1 MDVQIRVL
9 GPDDDHVLTNVAP
22 EVFDGPIDPDLTR
35 EFLRDPRHHIAV
47 SIQNGVVIGF
57 ASAVH
62 YVHPDKAPQLW
73 INEVSVAPPHRR
85 RGLGRGMLTR
95 LFDVARTRK
104 CTVAWVLTDRM
115 NTAAMALYA
124 SLDGRE
130 GADDESPSDAT
141 LGYSFDL

>member
-1 MDVQIRVL
+1 VQISVL

-47 SIQNGVVIGF
+47 SIQDGVVIGF

-73 INEVSVAPPHRR
+73 INEVAVAPPHRR

-95 LFDVARTRK
+95 LFDVGRTHK

-115 NTAAMALYA
+115 NPSAMALYA
-124 SLDGRE
+124 SLGGRE
-130 GADDESPSDAT
+130 GADDEGPSDAT